1 MESDPEVQQQMIDRA
16 IKKEFGDDEEKPP
29 SFKDQLKELRETAKL
44 LGLGPQEGK
53 KGEG

>member
-1 MESDPEVQQQMIDRA
+1 MRKSPR
-16 IKKEFGDDEEKPP
+16 P
-29 SFKDQLKELRETAKL
+29 FKDQLKEIRETAKL